1 VCRKEDASK
10 YFDSVNYDG
19 MEAMSFCPRIK
30 PEYADVFPSIVHVD
44 GTCRLQT
51 VESDSSPFLYELLTV
66 HPTDILLNTSLNL
79 AGKPLCNT
87 MEDAFSIL
95 DNTQLDY
102 LVWKHR
108 GEFYIE
114 G

>member
-1 VCRKEDASK
+1 
-10 YFDSVNYDG
+10 
-19 MEAMSFCPRIK
+19 
-30 PEYADVFPSIVHVD
+30 
-44 GTCRLQT
+44 
-51 VESDSSPFLYELLTV
+51 
-66 HPTDILLNTSLNL
+66 LNL